1 MLSIDKNVKKSLQR
15 NSFLSCSKD
24 MQTIIRRLFVESKPY
39 SDDLKKLLVL
49 NQEDCLTSNNPQYRK
64 VIEDYSV
71 KKLLDEG
78 YVRIIPK
85 LPLDEHNQ
93 KQSYIII
100 EFDDF
105 VPTKNPE
112 FRDCYITFTVICNL
126 DAWKMDDY
134 TLRPHTICGYI
145 DGILNDS
152 KLSGIGRLQFIGASE
167 VVLDE
172 RLAGVLL
179 RYQATHSSDDYIKG
193 TNAGDQ

>member
-1 MLSIDKNVKKSLQR
+1 MLTVDKNVMKSLR
-15 NSFLSCSKD
+15 KNSFLSCSKD

-39 SDDLKKLLVL
+39 SDELKKLLVL
-49 NQEDCLTSNNPQYRK
+49 NVPDCLTSNNPQYRK
-64 VIEDYSV
+64 VIEEFSV
-71 KKLLDEG
+71 KKLMDEG
-78 YVRIIPK
+78 YVRIVPK
-85 LPLDEHNQ
+85 LPLEEHEQ
-93 KQSYIII
+93 IRSYIII

-105 VPTKNPE
+105 MPTQNPE

-172 RLAGVLL
+172 RLAGVLM
-179 RYQATHSSDDYIKG
+179 RYQATHSSDDYIKD